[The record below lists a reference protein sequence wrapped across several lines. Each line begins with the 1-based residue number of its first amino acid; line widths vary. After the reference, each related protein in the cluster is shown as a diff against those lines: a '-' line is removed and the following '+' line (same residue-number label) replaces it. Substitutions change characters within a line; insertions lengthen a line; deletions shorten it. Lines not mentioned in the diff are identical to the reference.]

1 MAALTPRLGF
11 INPSIYE
18 AAKKANLSPTGTK
31 ILNNYTNAY
40 EAGIELNNADSG
52 PAKKRFRELALN
64 EQNQI
69 KAIWGDKEYTKP
81 DPTIMNRVNT
91 VLGFPSKL
99 ITEPIIKIGTEY
111 DRYDRARNAT
121 YAGIAAEANIPIIK
135 PMSAAEWDK
144 DAWNKAYDGKQVYNE
159 TELNKL
165 IKEYG
170 PVKVKLAQGAIAG
183 MTLGEI
189 MQEESIDGK
198 VNQEFLTATNYLKA
212 NYEEAKRLTAKV
224 QLARFSFGRNV
235 ANNFLAKVAPE
246 GEVTNSPTSK
256 LLNFFGIDTE
266 AQKIIVGNAVSGPV
280 DAFALI
286 FGDPV
291 SYYGG
296 IVPRGLTV
304 AGRIERLVRA
314 GDATALFRQPQV
326 KSFWD
331 KDMGPLIEQ
340 LSKAP
345 NPVAK
350 TKVRRE
356 IAAVAWQ
363 YQNSEIQDYFVRA
376 KAFNASAAER
386 HFRVNIE
393 DVTKLEGGQV
403 DGISLFSNGI
413 PFARRSRHITSAAN
427 RLIDATFNPNRYPDE
442 ALLNAKVDDFWLL
455 ASNYGMK
462 TDFNATGGVIADLS
476 KIEKDIKG
484 VRGTLVKQAT
494 RSPQGLSIL
503 YGPDAIKSTNAIRLY
518 ASHLFSREV
527 ADVIAETYPKLSVS
541 DQIVRVRGLFAMIM
555 LKAGASPDF
564 VAKELQRVLNDKGTF
579 TTFTDLQV
587 PFNFETKLSPY
598 SVQTVNNELQV
609 ASNSGVQPR
618 HLAGSIGPL
627 DIKSLLKNTSE
638 TKLQKGTAGERAAAV
653 LPVVGRSTP
662 VDVGTQFVVAGQLY
676 PRLALRTIPEEATTL
691 LVALDS
697 EAVKLIAAG
706 KGREYGEF
714 LTVFSG
720 SKGSVG
726 PFFKAGWDKRRKQ
739 GYNAISDTV
748 RESIPAELAA
758 RKNIENAKRA
768 KPGTVV
774 KQVQPEDIT
783 AAEYLEELFY
793 RTQAV
798 VKITDP
804 VALKDLKSLIINA
817 PEVLG
822 DFGSSLSAVTGIGGK
837 IAADKVQFA
846 FPLEAAEKALK
857 ELGGRK
863 TKDFKKVDPIKL
875 LKDAPDQLTFI
886 HKNAVDANFGG
897 FNTIVLSNG
906 KTFDPSITFFTHN
919 ALKDEYN
926 FATAKKELFEKLEIS
941 VKNSTVLFNFI
952 EKYADTARL
961 RSETKTDIQIAE
973 IYLDRILLDL
983 RQTFHGSKDGFNL
996 ALYNAIK
1003 ANYAA
1008 LRKGTP
1014 DAKRKWGTATKA
1026 IDQVQFAALTK
1037 DNPPVSEMNSQFDF
1051 GLPLTFEKDRIK
1063 EQLSDPKFMLEKL
1076 LETPAI
1082 LMTQMDRVMNGV
1094 VRQPTVTVLYMETR
1108 KYYRAFEKQFSDQM
1122 YFNQLINKP
1131 YLNQEKLRKRTDAI
1145 ADKHYAEI
1153 SVNKA
1158 VSTLMKYVDNPAIQ
1172 SNFAVSNRYLSRY
1185 YRAGEDFN
1193 RRLLRI
1199 AKEQPMQALF
1209 RMRLVYQG
1217 LEPRGQVFEDEKG
1230 DAYFVFPTDKIL
1242 NGAVNPILKSLGLP
1256 EIYDNLTTT
1265 MKFSS
1270 TTPGLA
1276 RGSSRPTLSNPM
1288 GMFSVKFAQTLL
1300 NLGPIESVIDL
1311 AGTGTALKISNE
1323 LDDVL
1328 LGPQGGSLEW
1338 KDILLSG
1345 LPKAVQEIYE
1355 MYDDPDNSQKL
1366 NSALFQALAY
1376 NQAHGVGLPDYDPNK
1391 PNSKI
1396 RNDYVKNLRISVRNL
1411 VILNVI
1417 FGKLTGSSLQI
1428 EEGKD
1433 VSHLARL
1440 AGMKNVRA
1448 EFYDLVQGFTKTDP
1462 SLSNAYEQATAIWNA
1477 ENPGMSIY
1485 TVSRDSKEMKVL
1497 VSTTKEFKN
1506 WIIENPSFIERYKKE
1521 GTAYI
1526 FAPRT
1531 GEFDSTIYQ
1540 DLKSYGLVNQIG
1552 LEDYLDKIQVRKAQD
1567 QYYKIDIDTEEQL
1580 SNTAYHATRA
1590 FIISQGEDKK
1600 ALLKAANPLLEEAL
1614 QGDAPGVV
1622 NENEML
1628 RQLKEIVQD
1637 PEAPLTKDQRVNM
1650 STATDLMDKFIAY
1663 ASSPVSKQDPNFSN
1677 QKKDRDTQ
1685 LRKWLLQ
1692 IAITDESVK
1701 EANRAVFTPILNSI
1715 TRYES
1720 TAGGR

>member
-18 AAKKANLSPTGTK
+18 AAKKANLSSTGVN
-31 ILNNYTNAY
+31 ILNNYTGAY

-52 PAKKRFRELALN
+52 PAKKRFRELKLN

-81 DPTIMNRVNT
+81 DLTIKNRVDA
-91 VLGFPSKL
+91 VLHFPTKL

-135 PMSAAEWDK
+135 PMSGAEWDR
-144 DAWNKAYDGKQVYNE
+144 DAWNKAYDGKEIYNE
-159 TELNKL
+159 VELNKL

-170 PVKVKLAQGAIAG
+170 PIKVKLAQGSIAG

-189 MQEESIDGK
+189 IQKEGANGK
-198 VNQEFLTATNYLKA
+198 VNEDFLNVSNDLKA
-212 NYEEAKRLTAKV
+212 NYEEARLLTSRV

-246 GEVTNSPTSK
+246 GEITNSPVGK
-256 LLNFFGIDTE
+256 LFNFFGMD
-266 AQKIIVGNAVSGPV
+266 QKELKVILGNAISGPV
-280 DAFALI
+280 DAFFLI
-286 FGDPV
+286 YGDPV

-296 IVPRGLTV
+296 IIPRSLTT
-304 AGRIERLVRA
+304 AGRISKLVRA
-314 GDATALFRQPQV
+314 GDAAALFKQPQV

-345 NPVAK
+345 NPAAK
-350 TKVRRE
+350 VKVRRE

-363 YQNSEIQDYFVRA
+363 YQNSEIQDYFVKA
-376 KAFNASAAER
+376 KAFNAAAAEK
-386 HFRVNIE
+386 HFNIE
-393 DVTKLEGGQV
+393 VGDIYKLEGGQV

-413 PFARRSRHITSAAN
+413 PFARKSRHITSAAN
-427 RLIDATFNPNRYPDE
+427 RLMDATFNPTKFPNEP
-442 ALLNAKVDDFWLL
+442 LLNAKVDDFWLL

-462 TDFNATGGVIADLS
+462 TDFEATGGLIADLS
-476 KIEKDIKG
+476 KIEKEIKG
-484 VRGTLVKQAT
+484 VRATLVKQAT

-541 DQIVRVRGLFAMIM
+541 DQIVRVRGLYAMIM
-555 LKAGASPDF
+555 LKAGASPEY
-564 VAKELQRVLNDKGTF
+564 VAKELGRVLNDKGTF
-579 TTFTDLQV
+579 TTFTDLGV
-587 PFNFETKLSPY
+587 PFNFETKLSKH
-598 SVQTVNNELQV
+598 SFRTENNMPRV
-609 ASNSGVQPR
+609 DANSGVMPR
-618 HLAGSIGPL
+618 HLADAIKPL
-627 DIKSLLKNTSE
+627 DIKGLLQNVSE
-638 TKLQKGTAGERAAAV
+638 TKFFKGTPGQQAAAII
-653 LPVVGRSTP
+653 PAFGRSTP
-662 VDVGTQFVVAGQLY
+662 VDVTTQFVVAGQLS

-697 EAVKLIAAG
+697 GAIKQIAMG

-726 PFFKAGWDKRRKQ
+726 PFFKQHWDKVREQ

-748 RESIPAELAA
+748 RESIPATLAA
-758 RKNIENAKRA
+758 AKTLAYAKYA
-768 KPGTVV
+768 KPGTVARVV
-774 KQVQPEDIT
+774 KPEEIT
-783 AAEYLEELFY
+783 AAEYLEELFNMA
-793 RTQAV
+793 QAIV
-798 VKITDP
+798 QIKNP
-804 VALKDLKSLIINA
+804 VDLKNLKSLIMNA

-837 IAADKVQFA
+837 IAADKIQFV
-846 FPLEAAEKALK
+846 FPLDAAEKALK

-863 TKDFKKVDPIKL
+863 TKDFKKVDPIEL
-875 LKDAPDQLTFI
+875 LRKAPKQLTFI
-886 HKNAVDANFGG
+886 HKNAVDADFGG
-897 FNTIVLSNG
+897 FNIMTLSND

-926 FATAKKELFEKLEIS
+926 FATAKKELLDKLEIS
-941 VKNSTVLFNFI
+941 KKNSTVLFNYI
-952 EKYADTARL
+952 EKHADTARL
-961 RSETKTDIQIAE
+961 RIDGRTDNEIAE
-973 IYLDRILLDL
+973 IYIDRILLDL
-983 RQTFHGSKDGFNL
+983 RQTFHGSGNGFNQG
-996 ALYNAIK
+996 LYDAIK
-1003 ANYAA
+1003 ANYAILA
-1008 LRKGTP
+1008 KNTP
-1014 DAKRKWGTATKA
+1014 NAKKKWGTATKA
-1026 IDQVQFAALTK
+1026 IDQVQFAKLTE
-1037 DNPPVSEMNSQFDF
+1037 NNLPVSEMNSQFDF
-1051 GLPLTFEKDRIK
+1051 GLPLTFQKDAIGA
-1063 EQLSDPKFMLEKL
+1063 QLKDPRFMLQKL
-1076 LETPAI
+1076 LEAPAY
-1082 LMTQMDRVMNGV
+1082 LMTQMDRVINGV
-1094 VRQPTVTVLYMETR
+1094 VRQPAVTVLYMEAR
-1108 KYYRAFEKQFSDQM
+1108 KYYQAFEDKFAQQI
-1122 YFNQLINKP
+1122 YITRLAANPL
-1131 YLNQEKLRKRTDAI
+1131 LNQKKLRKASEAF
-1145 ADKHYAEI
+1145 ADTHYAGI

-1158 VSTLMKYVDNPAIQ
+1158 VNTLMKHVDNPAIQ

-1193 RRLLRI
+1193 RRLARI
-1199 AKEQPMQALF
+1199 VKEQPMQALF

-1217 LEPRGQVFEDEKG
+1217 LEPRGQVFEDDKG
-1230 DAYFVFPTDKIL
+1230 DAYFIFPTDNIL
-1242 NGAVNPILKSLGLP
+1242 NSAVNPILKSLGLP
-1256 EIYDNLTTT
+1256 EIYNNLTTT

-1276 RGSSRPTLSNPM
+1276 RGSSRPSLSNPM

-1300 NLGPIESVIDL
+1300 NLEPIESVIDL
-1311 AGTGTALKISNE
+1311 AGTGTATKISNQ
-1323 LDDVL
+1323 LDDIL

-1338 KDILLSG
+1338 RDILLSG
-1345 LPKAVQEIYE
+1345 LPKGVQEIYQ
-1355 MYDDPDNSQKL
+1355 MYRDPDNSQKL
-1366 NSALFQALAY
+1366 NSALFQALTY
-1376 NQAHGVGLPDYDPNK
+1376 NQAHGIGLPDYDPNK

-1411 VILNVI
+1411 VIINLL
-1417 FGKLTGSSLQI
+1417 FSKLSGTSFQI

-1433 VSHLARL
+1433 VSYLARL
-1440 AGMKNVRA
+1440 AGIKNVRA
-1448 EFYDLVQGFTKTDP
+1448 EFYDLVEGITKTDP
-1462 SLSNAYEQATAIWNA
+1462 SISNAYEQALAIWNA
-1477 ENPGMSIY
+1477 KNPGMSVY
-1485 TVSRDSKEMKVL
+1485 SVSRDSKEMKVL

-1552 LEDYLDKIQVRKAQD
+1552 LEDYLDKIQVRQAQD
-1567 QYYKIDIDTEEQL
+1567 LYYKIDADTEEQL
-1580 SNTAYHATRA
+1580 SKTAYHATRA

-1600 ALLKAANPLLEEAL
+1600 ALLNAANPLLEGAL
-1614 QGDAPGVV
+1614 QGDTPGVV

-1628 RQLKEIVQD
+1628 RKIKEIVQD

-1650 STATDLMDKFIAY
+1650 SAATELMDTFMAY
-1663 ASSPVSKQDPNFSN
+1663 ASSRVSRQDPNFSN
-1677 QKKDRDTQ
+1677 NKRTRDAQ

-1720 TAGGR
+1720 TAGAR